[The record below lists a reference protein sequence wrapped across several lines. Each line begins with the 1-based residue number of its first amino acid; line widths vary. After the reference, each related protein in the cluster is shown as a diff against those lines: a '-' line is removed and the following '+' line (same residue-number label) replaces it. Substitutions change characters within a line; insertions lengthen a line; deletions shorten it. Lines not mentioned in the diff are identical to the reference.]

1 MKLLLDANLSW
12 RLIKK
17 LEPVYGAVFYAE
29 QVGLPDPAPD
39 IEIWNWALDNNA
51 IIVTNDVDFYYLIL
65 QKDFPPKVILLR
77 TGNLSTNKI
86 ADILTDNYEAIKE
99 WDEEN
104 KYGILEVI

>member
-17 LEPVYGAVFYAE
+17 LEPVFDEVFHAE

-39 IEIWNWALDNNA
+39 IEIWNWALENNA
-51 IIVTNDVDFYYLIL
+51 IIVTNDIDFYYLML

-77 TGNLSTNKI
+77 TGNLSTGKI
-86 ADILTDNYEAIKE
+86 AHILTDNYEAIKA

-104 KYGILEVI
+104 KYGILQIV

>member
-17 LEPVYGAVFYAE
+17 LEPVYGEVFHAE
-29 QVGLPDPAPD
+29 QIGLSDPAPD
-39 IEIWNWALDNNA
+39 IEIWNWALENNA
-51 IIVTNDVDFYYLIL
+51 IIITNAIDFYYLML

-77 TGNLSTNKI
+77 TGNLSTSKI
-86 ADILTDNYEAIKE
+86 VDILMDNHEAIKA

-104 KYGILEVI
+104 KYGILEII